1 MREFLKKNPWLGWVL
16 CVVLLGISA
25 WRWFGGTETSPFSP
39 ERMQETVTI
48 KYTDTG
54 DTAEMPR
61 GRFEKMLRDAGTKL
75 DPNQGLINPKTGKPT
90 GFLFNQKEWEDAV
103 ARVNEAVDRARAKLP
118 DSVRKTIKDKP
129 AALPEGPD
137 PAASGTDSGNVPS
150 PADGAPKNPT

>member
-16 CVVLLGISA
+16 CVVLLGVSA
-25 WRWFGGTETSPFSP
+25 WRWFGGSGGSPFSP
-39 ERMQETVTI
+39 DRMQEMVTI

-90 GFLFNQKEWEDAV
+90 GFLFNQREWEEAV
-103 ARVNEAVDRARAKLP
+103 GRVNEAVDRARAKLP
-118 DSVRKTIKDKP
+118 ESVRKTLKDTP
-129 AALPEGPD
+129 GTLPQGPEAGSD
-137 PAASGTDSGNVPS
+137 GSESAPIPT
-150 PADGAPKNPT
+150 PADNAPKNPK